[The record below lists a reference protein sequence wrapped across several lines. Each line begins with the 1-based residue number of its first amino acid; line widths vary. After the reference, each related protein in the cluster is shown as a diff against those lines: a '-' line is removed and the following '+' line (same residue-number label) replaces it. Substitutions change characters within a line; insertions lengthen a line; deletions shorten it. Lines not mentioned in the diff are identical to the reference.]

1 METVQIV
8 IETITGNIFYMIL
21 AVALIILIGYGLVKK
36 LFKLVI
42 VMLICLSIYIG
53 YIYWTE
59 GSEGVQDTLNKV
71 QKGIKEAQEDFEK
84 GLNNMKDTK
93 PK

>member
-8 IETITGNIFYMIL
+8 FEAITGNIFYMIL

-53 YIYWTE
+53 YIYWIE
-59 GSEGVQDTLNKV
+59 GSEGVQDTLEKF
-71 QKGIKEAQEDFEK
+71 QDGLKEAQEDFEK
-84 GLNNMKDTK
+84 SLDNIKKTN
-93 PK
+93 P

>member
-1 METVQIV
+1 METLQVV
-8 IETITGNIFYMIL
+8 FETITGNIFYMIL

-59 GSEGVQDTLNKV
+59 GSEGVQNTLDKV
-71 QKGIKEAQEDFEK
+71 QKGLKEAQQDFEK
-84 GLNNMKDTK
+84 GLDNMNNTN
-93 PK
+93 P

>member
-8 IETITGNIFYMIL
+8 FETITGNIFYMIL
-21 AVALIILIGYGLVKK
+21 AIALIILIGYGLIKK

-53 YIYWTE
+53 YIYWME
-59 GSEGVQDTLNKV
+59 GSEGVQNTLDKF
-71 QKGIKEAQEDFEK
+71 QDGLKEAQQDFGK
-84 GLNNMKDTK
+84 GLDNMKDTK

>member
-1 METVQIV
+1 METLQVV
-8 IETITGNIFYMIL
+8 FETITGNIFYMIL

-42 VMLICLSIYIG
+42 VMLVCLSIYIG

-59 GSEGVQDTLNKV
+59 GSAGVQDTLHKV
-71 QKGIKEAQEDFEK
+71 QEGLKGAQKDFEK
-84 GLNNMKDTK
+84 GLDNMKDTK
-93 PK
+93 P